1 MEQRSFKTYLRGK
14 LGVVAAVFVLFAGY
28 CAYLGA
34 GPDRQLHFER
44 EVPTSLP
51 AETLGESIGSV
62 SNWPEWFYSVFKAER
77 VDLMGRPLATASQTA
92 EKGALIRLEIR
103 PHKGE
108 RRGSFELLVEI
119 TEHVP
124 QKLIA
129 MRLVQDGSG
138 RINKVVEGLEW
149 RIELLGDKIRGTAT
163 ARTRHWRSRVI
174 GALSERVLMNQLF
187 YPNVMAL
194 GLFTQP
200 HPPNPFPAYG
210 S

>member
-1 MEQRSFKTYLRGK
+1 MANWRGK
-14 LGVVAAVFVLFAGY
+14 LSLFSAIFAIFAGY
-28 CAYLGA
+28 CAYYGA
-34 GPDRQLHFER
+34 GPDRELHFER

-51 AETLGESIGSV
+51 VETLQESIGSV
-62 SNWPEWFYSVFKAER
+62 SNWSEWFYSVYKAQR
-77 VDLMGRPLATASQTA
+77 VDLMGRPLATANQTA

-108 RRGSFELLVEI
+108 RRGSFELLVEV
-119 TEHVP
+119 TEQVP
-124 QKLIA
+124 QKLIT
-129 MRLVQDGSG
+129 MRLIQDGSG
-138 RINKVVEGLEW
+138 RIHKVVDGLEW
-149 RIELLGDKIRGTAT
+149 RIELLAGKIRGTAT

-174 GALSERVLMNQLF
+174 SALSQRVLMNQLF

-200 HPPNPFPAYG
+200 RPPNPFPAYG